1 MFPFNWGP
9 FFRPVFSLF
18 SGPFF
23 RPVFSLFSGPFFRPV
38 FSLFSGPFI
47 GRFDYPTALF
57 GDCTGR
63 ISTVGVNSKLFF
75 IAQTRLCL
83 SVEAIVK
90 KRPQKRPKK
99 CTENQ
104 PKKRGPIHPKISA
117 RTLPKSPPD
126 AATINAGRCLRPTDF
141 HKWPQDCPGEESLCW
156 RMT

>member
-1 MFPFNWGP
+1 MT
-9 FFRPVFSLF
+9 
-18 SGPFF
+18 
-23 RPVFSLFSGPFFRPV
+23 
-38 FSLFSGPFI
+38 
-47 GRFDYPTALF
+47 PTALF

-83 SVEAIVK
+83 SVEAIIK
-90 KRPQKRPKK
+90 KQRKKRPKK

-141 HKWPQDCPGEESLCW
+141 YKWPQHCPEEDGVRDVGKSLVEGCRW
-156 RMT
+156 NTPRTSISRPQHGLTAFARSILCSFLGFATPKK